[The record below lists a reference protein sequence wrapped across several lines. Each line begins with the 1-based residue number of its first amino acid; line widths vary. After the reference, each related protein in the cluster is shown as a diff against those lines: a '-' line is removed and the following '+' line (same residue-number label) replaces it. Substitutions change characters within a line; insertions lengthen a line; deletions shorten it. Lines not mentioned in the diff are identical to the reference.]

1 VRKKLV
7 LKIIIATLL
16 AVAIIVAAWSYFKTV
31 NVAVLNP
38 QGTIANQERGLIIF
52 TVILSLVVVI
62 PVFTLLGVIAWKYR
76 EKNTKKTTYKPNWDS
91 SRLFETIWWGI
102 PCVIILILCVV
113 TWQTSHQLD
122 PYKSLNSDVKPL
134 NVQVVALQWKWLFI
148 YPDQHVASVNLL
160 EIPEKTPIN
169 FQITSDAPM
178 NAFWIPNL
186 GSQVYAMSG
195 MSAQLHLMADAV
207 GDYPGSSSN
216 ISGTHFADMKFTARA
231 VRSSDFDQWVGQAQQ
246 SSPLAWNE
254 YKALSQPGVQAQPI
268 SYDLT
273 DQNLYSEIIAQY
285 QQPPA
290 KKTDTQPEPQMNMEG
305 M

>member
-1 VRKKLV
+1 VRKRLV
-7 LKIIIATLL
+7 LKIIIVALL
-16 AVAIIVAAWSYFKTV
+16 VVAIIMAAWSYFKNV

-38 QGTIANQERGLIIF
+38 QGTIASQERGLIIF
-52 TVILSLVVVI
+52 TIILSLVVVI
-62 PVFTLLGVIAWKYR
+62 PVFTLLGLIAWKYR
-76 EKNTKKTTYKPNWDS
+76 EKNTNKTTYRPNWDG
-91 SRLFETIWWGI
+91 SRLFETIWWGV
-102 PCVIILILCVV
+102 PCIIILVLCVV

-122 PYKSLNSDVKPL
+122 PYKPLNSDVKPIT
-134 NVQVVALQWKWLFI
+134 VQVVALQWKWLFI
-148 YPDQHVASVNLL
+148 YPDQHIASVNLL

-195 MSAQLHLMADAV
+195 MSAQLHLMADTT

-231 VRSSDFDQWVGQAQQ
+231 VSSSDFDTWTTRVQQ
-246 SSPLAWNE
+246 SSMFAWDE
-254 YKALSQPGVQAQPI
+254 YKSLAQPGVLAQPA

-273 DQNLYSEIIAQY
+273 DSNLYAEIIAQY
-285 QQPPA
+285 LQPPT
-290 KKTDTQPEPQMNMEG
+290 KKTNTQSGPQMNMEG

>member
-1 VRKKLV
+1 MRKRLV
-7 LKIIIATLL
+7 FKITIVTLL
-16 AVAIIVAAWSYFKTV
+16 VVTIIMAAWSYFKNV

-62 PVFTLLGVIAWKYR
+62 PVFTLLGMIAWKYR
-76 EKNTKKTTYKPNWDS
+76 EKNTKKTTYRPNWDG
-91 SRLFETIWWGI
+91 SRLFETVWWGI
-102 PCVIILILCVV
+102 PCVIILILCIV

-122 PYKSLNSDVKPL
+122 PYKPLSSDIKPIT
-134 NVQVVALQWKWLFI
+134 VQVVALQWKWLFI
-148 YPDQHVASVNLL
+148 YPDQHIASVNLL

-195 MSAQLHLMADAV
+195 MSSQLHLMADTT

-216 ISGTHFADMKFTARA
+216 ISGTHFADMKFIARA
-231 VRSSDFDQWVGQAQQ
+231 VSRGDFDTWTTRAQQ
-246 SSPLAWNE
+246 SSTFAWSE
-254 YKALSQPGVQAQPI
+254 YKSLAQPGVVAQPT
-268 SYDLT
+268 SYDLA
-273 DQNLYSEIIAQY
+273 DSNLYAEIIAQY
-285 QQPPA
+285 LQPPT
-290 KKTDTQPEPQMNMEG
+290 KKTNTQSGPQMNMEG